1 MSTNGRGAADH
12 SKVPESTSG
21 PAPADA
27 DPRRRAEAWQSVGQ
41 HGSGYDANS
50 GAGGSRRRRRQRSQ
64 RGKPQRPP
72 QGSRGVQLDVV
83 SRERIFQ
90 ELEGLLRQIRE
101 QAEESADW
109 AEDQLSEITRTVTS
123 FTKSLEEQADPI
135 PERARSEYQRIREK
149 LSQALKG
156 TAA

>member
-1 MSTNGRGAADH
+1 
-12 SKVPESTSG
+12 
-21 PAPADA
+21 
-27 DPRRRAEAWQSVGQ
+27 
-41 HGSGYDANS
+41 
-50 GAGGSRRRRRQRSQ
+50 
-64 RGKPQRPP
+64 
-72 QGSRGVQLDVV
+72 VQLDVV